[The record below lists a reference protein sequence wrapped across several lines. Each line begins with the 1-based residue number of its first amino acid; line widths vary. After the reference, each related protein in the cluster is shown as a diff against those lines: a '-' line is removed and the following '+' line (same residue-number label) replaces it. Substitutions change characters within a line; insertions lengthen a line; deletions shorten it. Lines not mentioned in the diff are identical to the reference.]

1 MSMVFGKQ
9 IKRTQE
15 KDGLYAHPF
24 LVFFLEAIDKQFLRI
39 YYLSL
44 TNIIDSK
51 FLFKSLREHFFV
63 SFIYYMKRGKI
74 LDNII
79 RHIIDIDKRA
89 NSVMVKT
96 QELIDESERDTKT
109 SIERMKADIIGDA
122 KIKADDMYLSIINEA
137 KAEAHKIKLLSEEDC
152 LSIESKFIN
161 IKETLENRI
170 FYQMLN
176 DNMGGINE

>member
-1 MSMVFGKQ
+1 
-9 IKRTQE
+9 
-15 KDGLYAHPF
+15 
-24 LVFFLEAIDKQFLRI
+24 
-39 YYLSL
+39 
-44 TNIIDSK
+44 
-51 FLFKSLREHFFV
+51 
-63 SFIYYMKRGKI
+63 MKRGKI